1 MYVNSEMN
9 KRDFLSHINNQSRTS
24 GMKQGQHKI
33 PCPECQNDRSKNKH
47 DKPLSVN
54 IDSEKVI
61 YHCHHCGTNG
71 LIPRTEGTVMN
82 VVKSVKKVE
91 PVAPIKPKSIP
102 KNNLDSESAKW
113 LEDRKICP
121 KVAEA
126 SGCVIS
132 DKNNKPVIGFSFET
146 DGEVEAV
153 KYRSANGTKTFWWEG
168 NAQKLWGKQTVDKS
182 LPTME
187 STIIITEGEMDVLA
201 IKTAFDGVMNVN
213 CYSVPNGA
221 PNKITDNKIDPSED
235 GRFKYVWN
243 DREKFDNVE
252 RVILCTDT
260 DDNGNILADELARRL
275 NKARCYRVDT
285 LDCKDANDVL
295 IKHGAEKLRKAITS
309 AEPIPLHGLNSL
321 EHYEDEFQSL
331 YEKGMPSG
339 VSTGF
344 ASVDKIFSLSTGNL
358 VVTTGHAGDGKSAFI
373 DQLVV
378 NVARNSGWKTCFCSF
393 EKPVQLHAVQ
403 LSQIL
408 VGKPFFEG
416 QNERMNQ
423 EEKDF
428 AESWIKEHILFQDY
442 QDGGMPTIE
451 AILEKGASA
460 VMRKGIRILVID
472 PFNFIHT
479 DHKGLETDM
488 VSEMLTKVQLFAK
501 QHDVLV
507 FFVAHPTKPF
517 IRDGKKNVCTGV
529 DVAKSYA
536 WFSKAD
542 TGLTV
547 YRGEEGVEIHNW
559 KARWGWQGSLG
570 SVNMSFNPVNGRY
583 AEIEA
588 VADNFDWEF

>member
-9 KRDFLSHINNQSRTS
+9 KRNFLGHINSQSKTS

-33 PCPECQNDRSKNKH
+33 ACPDCQNDRTKNKH

-54 IDSEKVI
+54 IDSEKVV

-71 LIPRTEGTVMN
+71 LIPRTEGVQMN
-82 VVKSVKKVE
+82 VIKSVKAEVVK
-91 PVAPIKPKSIP
+91 PVKPKNIP
-102 KNNLDSESAKW
+102 KNDLESKSAKW
-113 LEDRKICP
+113 LEGRKINP
-121 KVAEA
+121 TVAQTT
-126 SGCVIS
+126 GCVIAEI
-132 DKNNKPVIGFSFET
+132 NNRPVIGFSFEQN
-146 DGEVEAV
+146 GEVEAV
-153 KYRSANGTKTFWWEG
+153 KYRSANDTKTFWWEG
-168 NAQKLWGKQTVDKS
+168 NAQRLWGKQVIDDS
-182 LPTME
+182 LPTMGDA
-187 STIIITEGEMDVLA
+187 IIITEGEMDTLS
-201 IKTAFDGVMNVN
+201 IKTAFNKVMNVH

-243 DREKFDNVE
+243 DREKFDGVE
-252 RVILCTDT
+252 RIILCTDS
-260 DDNGNILADELARRL
+260 DDNGNILADELSRRL
-275 NKARCYRVDT
+275 DKARCYRVD
-285 LDCKDANDVL
+285 LVDCKDANDVL
-295 IKHGAEKLRKAITS
+295 IKYGEEKLRDLILK

-339 VSTGF
+339 ISTGF
-344 ASVDKIFSLSTGNL
+344 PSVDPIFTLSTGNL

-373 DQLVV
+373 DQLII
-378 NVARNSGWKTCFCSF
+378 NVGRNNGWKTCFCSF
-393 EKPVQLHAVQ
+393 EKPVQLHSVQ
-403 LSQIL
+403 LAQIL
-408 VGKPFFEG
+408 TGKPFFEG
-416 QNERMNQ
+416 QNVRMNQ
-423 EEKDF
+423 EEKDY

-451 AILEKGASA
+451 SILEKGAQA
-460 VMRKGIRILVID
+460 VMRYGVRILVID

-479 DHKGLETDM
+479 EHKGLETDM

-501 QHDVLV
+501 RHDILV

-517 IRDGKKNVCTGV
+517 VRDGKKNVCTGV

-559 KARWGWQGSLG
+559 KARWGWQGKLG
-570 SVNMSFNPVNGRY
+570 HVNMSFNPVNGRY
-583 AEIEA
+583 AEIEE
-588 VADNFDWEF
+588 VEDNFDWEF

>member
-1 MYVNSEMN
+1 MYVNSEMD

-24 GMKQGQHKI
+24 GMKLGQHKI
-33 PCPECQNDRSKNKH
+33 SCPSCQNERSKNKH

-54 IDSEKVI
+54 IESDKVI
-61 YHCHHCGTNG
+61 YHCHHCGING
-71 LIPRTEGTVMN
+71 LVSRREESHMK
-82 VVKSVKKVE
+82 VVKQEEKKPVE
-91 PVAPIKPKSIP
+91 AP
-102 KNNLDSESAKW
+102 KNIPNGKASEW
-113 LEDRKICP
+113 LQERGISIT
-121 KVAEA
+121 A
-126 SGCVIS
+126 SETTGVIQTE
-132 DKNNKPVIGFSFET
+132 KNNKPVIGFSFVSE
-146 DGEVEAV
+146 GEVEAV
-153 KYRSANGTKTFWWEG
+153 KYRSANGTKSFWWDG
-168 NAQKLWGKQTVDKS
+168 NAQKLWGQQVYDSK
-182 LPTME
+182 LPTLE
-187 STIIITEGEMDVLA
+187 STIIITEGEMDTLA
-201 IKTAFDGVMNVN
+201 IKTAFENVMNVD

-243 DREKFDNVE
+243 DRDKFDGVE
-252 RVILCTDT
+252 RVILCTDA
-260 DDNGNILADELARRL
+260 DENGNILADELARRL
-275 NKARCYRVDT
+275 NKARCYRVNNF
-285 LDCKDANDVL
+285 DCKDANDVL
-295 IKHGAEKLRKAITS
+295 IKHGAEKLRDSIIN
-309 AEPIPLHGLNSL
+309 AEPIPLHGLNNL
-321 EHYEDEFQSL
+321 EHYADEFQSL
-331 YEKGMPSG
+331 YDKGMPSG
-339 VSTGF
+339 VSTGY
-344 ASVDKIFSLSTGNL
+344 ASVDEIFTLSTGNL

-373 DQLVV
+373 DQLIV
-378 NVARNSGWKTCFCSF
+378 NVARNNGWKTCFCSF

-416 QNERMNQ
+416 FNARMTQ

-428 AESWIKEHILFQDY
+428 AETWIREHILFQDY
-442 QDGGMPTIE
+442 QDGGLPTIE

-460 VMRKGIRILVID
+460 VMRYGIRVLVID

-559 KARWGWQGSLG
+559 KARWGWQGKLG
-570 SVNMSFNPVNGRY
+570 SVNMTFNPVNGRY
-583 AEIEA
+583 TEIEE
-588 VADNFDWEF
+588 VEDNFDWEF

>member
-33 PCPECQNDRSKNKH
+33 P
-47 DKPLSVN
+47 
-54 IDSEKVI
+54 
-61 YHCHHCGTNG
+61 CGTNG

-113 LEDRKICP
+113 LEGRKISP

-132 DKNNKPVIGFSFET
+132 DKNNKPVIGFSFES

-339 VSTGF
+339 V
-344 ASVDKIFSLSTGNL
+344 
-358 VVTTGHAGDGKSAFI
+358 TTGHAGDGKSAFI
-373 DQLVV
+373 DQLII